1 MERRRR
7 RGSTRTDADT
17 DDGTLLR
24 RAAALVVDGT
34 VVGALFGLALASTT
48 LLFVRS
54 PFVGGLALVG
64 GWALPVV
71 YLGYYV
77 AFEGVYGRTP
87 GKRLL
92 GLVVV
97 RRDGSACDLRA
108 AAIRNAVRIVDGAVF
123 YLVGATVAVLTDGDR
138 RIGDHVAG
146 TTVVRTR
153 E

>member
-1 MERRRR
+1 MDRRRR
-7 RGSTRTDADT
+7 RDSTRTDADANT
-17 DDGTLLR
+17 DTGTLVR

-34 VVGALFGLALASTT
+34 IAGVIFGLVFAAMT
-48 LLFVRS
+48 LPFVRS
-54 PFVGGLALVG
+54 PLVA
-64 GWALPVV
+64 GWLLPVV

-108 AAIRNAVRIVDGAVF
+108 ATIRNVLRVVDGAMF
-123 YLVGATVAVLTDGDR
+123 YLVGATVATITANDR

-146 TTVVRTR
+146 TAVVRER
-153 E
+153 G

>member
-1 MERRRR
+1 MDRRKR
-7 RGSTRTDADT
+7 RGSTRTDADATT
-17 DDGTLLR
+17 DTGTLLR
-24 RAAALVVDGT
+24 RAAALLVDGT
-34 VVGALFGLALASTT
+34 IAGVLFGLIFAATT
-48 LLFVRS
+48 LMFVRFS
-54 PFVGGLALVG
+54 LVA

-108 AAIRNAVRIVDGAVF
+108 AAIRNVLRVVDGAVF
-123 YLVGATVAVLTDGDR
+123 YLVGAVVAVLTGDDR

-146 TTVVRTR
+146 TAVVRER
-153 E
+153 G